1 MTRFL
6 VFVLVGLGAQLV
18 DGSLGMAFGVTATTL
33 LLTSGVTAAVASA
46 SVHLA
51 EIGSTLVSGVAHWRF
66 QNVDWKL
73 VVRLGV
79 PGAVGA
85 FVGASLLSRLSTDVA
100 APWTSAILLVLGVY
114 IVLRFAT
121 TAIDGQLAARPPLR
135 KRALVPLGL
144 TAGFIDATGGG
155 GWGPVATS
163 TLLSAKRTE
172 PRKVIGSV
180 SASEFLVAVFA
191 SLGFLIGLGNEA
203 IDWAVVGGLLAGGV
217 VAAPLAAW
225 LVKHLPVPLLGT
237 GAGGL
242 LVLTNVRTLF
252 KQTDLTAGARF
263 AVYGGIV
270 AVVVALGTYAF
281 RRWRRDSAR
290 LAEESVET
298 VDDRELAELEAAELQ
313 GAAPRSPLREGGAP

>member
-1 MTRFL
+1 VTRFL

-51 EIGSTLVSGVAHWRF
+51 EIGTTLASGAAHWRF

-85 FVGASLLSRLSTDVA
+85 FVGASLLSRLSTEVA
-100 APWTSAILLVLGVY
+100 EPWTSAILLVLGVY

-121 TAIDGQLAARPPLR
+121 RAIDGQLAARPPLR

-180 SASEFLVAVFA
+180 DTSEFLVALFA
-191 SLGFLIGLGNEA
+191 SLGFLLGLGNEA

-225 LVKHLPVPLLGT
+225 LVKHLPLPLLGT
-237 GAGGL
+237 AAGGL
-242 LVLTNVRTLF
+242 LVLTNVRTLLER
-252 KQTDLTAGARF
+252 TDVPGAARLGIY
-263 AVYGGIV
+263 AAIV
-270 AVVVALGTYAF
+270 AVVAALAIYAF
-281 RRWRRDSAR
+281 RRWRRDGAR
-290 LAEESVET
+290 LGEESLT
-298 VDDRELAELEAAELQ
+298 REPVGVAQ
-313 GAAPRSPLREGGAP
+313 P

>member
-1 MTRFL
+1 VIRFL

-51 EIGSTLVSGVAHWRF
+51 EIGTTVASGAAHWRF
-66 QNVDWKL
+66 QNVDWRL

-85 FVGASLLSRLSTDVA
+85 FVGASVLSRLSTEVA

-121 TAIDGQLAARPPLR
+121 RAIDGQLAARPPLR

-144 TAGFIDATGGG
+144 TAGFVDATGGG
-155 GWGPVATS
+155 GWGPIATS

-180 SASEFLVAVFA
+180 DTSEFLVALFA
-191 SLGFLIGLGNEA
+191 SLGFLLGLGDEA

-217 VAAPLAAW
+217 VAAPVAAW
-225 LVKHLPVPLLGT
+225 LVRHLPLPLLGT
-237 GAGGL
+237 AAGGL
-242 LVLTNVRTLF
+242 LVLTNVRTLLHE
-252 KQTDLTAGARF
+252 TDLGAGARYGIY
-263 AVYGGIV
+263 AVIL
-270 AVVVALGTYAF
+270 AVVGALATHAF
-281 RRWRRDSAR
+281 RRWRRDGSR
-290 LAEESVET
+290 RGEESMS
-298 VDDRELAELEAAELQ
+298 AERV
-313 GAAPRSPLREGGAP
+313 GAAQR